1 MYLRQVKSHFLLF
14 VGDVHAT
21 NLPPLLTFV
30 RVFFPW
36 GGGVEHATSAGEVH
50 KQGCMETGDRIM
62 IAANTFQMK
71 NRVNFNV
78 SKTSLVENAKNN
90 KSKFLG

>member
-1 MYLRQVKSHFLLF
+1 MYLRQVKSHFLPLCWGRACNKF
-14 VGDVHAT
+14 AT
-21 NLPPLLTFV
+21 PFDICV

-36 GGGVEHATSAGEVH
+36 GGGVEHVTSAGEVH

-78 SKTSLVENAKNN
+78 SKTSLVENAKN
-90 KSKFLG
+90 